1 MSKKTTHEPSQ
12 GQAKHESSGKAVTVI
27 IILCFLG
34 IMPVLLWV
42 TLPESSPYTS
52 VTTSSSMVQVAAD
65 AAGMEIC
72 SSNGIPVNVP
82 GATSAVLYQLSPGCS
97 SPGPATTVQIA
108 TIGFS
113 STEAMNTAILE
124 AQVTYKNWQATNT
137 AAFYSGNNVIV
148 IQGAPGNQA
157 VQQISTSLTEQ
168 GAVRII

>member
-1 MSKKTTHEPSQ
+1 
-12 GQAKHESSGKAVTVI
+12 
-27 IILCFLG
+27 
-34 IMPVLLWV
+34 MPVLLWV

-82 GATSAVLYQLSPGCS
+82 GATSAVLYQLSPTCS
-97 SPGPATTVQIA
+97 SLKSATTVQIA

-124 AQVTYKNWQATNT
+124 AQVTYNNWQATNT
-137 AAFYSGNNVIV
+137 AAFYSGYNAIV

-157 VQQISTSLTEQ
+157 VQQISTSLIEQ

>member
-1 MSKKTTHEPSQ
+1 MSKKTKYESSQ
-12 GQAKHESSGKAVTVI
+12 VPAKHGSSGKALTVI

-52 VTTSSSMVQVAAD
+52 VTSSSSMVQVAAD

-82 GATSAVLYQLSPGCS
+82 GATSAVLYRLSPSCS
-97 SPGPATTVQIA
+97 SPDPATTVQVLVV
-108 TIGFS
+108 GFS
-113 STEAMNTAILE
+113 STEAENAAILQ
-124 AQVTYKNWQATNT
+124 AQITYQNWKTTNT
-137 AAFYSGNNVIV
+137 VAFYSGYNVIV